1 MLRIGIAGLGHGE
14 LLLQANLPRFE
25 QLPLRVTALC
35 DTDTERLAAKAT
47 EFDIAQT
54 TTEFA
59 ELVALPDLD
68 IIGIYT
74 PGPLHCEQIVA
85 ALEAGK
91 HVMVTKAMVYTM
103 EEAERVV
110 GTVDRTGHVLLVTQS
125 MRGRFDFIDAKRL
138 CDAGEIGDLFM
149 AESHYVH
156 DLRDM
161 YEATPWRWQMPQ
173 NLLLGGACH
182 PIDLLRWFLGD
193 VDEVHCY
200 GLRGGVAKKYPQ
212 EDNFFINLRFKNGA
226 IGRVSSIH
234 GIVEPGG
241 VPMNSLT
248 VYGTAGTIHDNKIRI
263 DPTGEVPE
271 RTYTSTFHT
280 SRSRHHGDGG
290 HEGELV
296 IMMRHMA
303 DCVLNGAKPWVGVRE
318 GACVVS
324 TGLACWESIRTGQA
338 VKVRN
343 EF

>member
-1 MLRIGIAGLGHGE
+1 MLRIGLAGLNHGAA
-14 LLLQANLPRFE
+14 LLQANLPRF
-25 QLPLRVTALC
+25 QDLPLRVTALC
-35 DTDTERLAAKAT
+35 DLNSERLAAKAK
-47 EFDIAQT
+47 EFGVEQT
-54 TTEFA
+54 TTEFS
-59 ELVALPDLD
+59 ELVARPDLD

-74 PGPLHCEQIVA
+74 PGPLHCDQIVA

-91 HVMVTKAMVYTM
+91 HVMVTKAMVYSM

-110 GTVDRTGHVLLVTQS
+110 ETVDRTGRVLLVTQT
-125 MRGRFDFIDAKRL
+125 MRGRFDFMDAKRL

-156 DLRDM
+156 DLRDV
-161 YEATPWRWQMPQ
+161 YEATPWRCQTPQ
-173 NLLLGGACH
+173 DLLLGGACH

-200 GLRGGVAKKYPQ
+200 GLRSGVARDYPQ

-226 IGRVSSIH
+226 IGRVASIH
-234 GIVEPGG
+234 GIIEPAG
-241 VPMNSLT
+241 VPMNGLT
-248 VYGTAGTIHDNKIRI
+248 VYGAKGTIRDNAIRV

-271 RTYTSTFHT
+271 RTYTSAFHT
-280 SRSRHHGDGG
+280 FTRMRHGDWG
-290 HEGELV
+290 HECELIV
-296 IMMRHMA
+296 MLRHMA
-303 DCVLNGAKPWVGVRE
+303 DCVLNGAKPWVGVRD
-318 GACVVS
+318 GACVVA